1 MVLPAEEFLPATL
14 PMLAALRDEPAA
26 QPWLAA
32 LPSLIEEV
40 RAYFGLRL
48 SPPLPGGTCSWV
60 APAELPDGTPAIV
73 KIGWPHREML
83 GEPEALRLWDGRGA
97 ARLLAHDRQRHALLL
112 ERCEP
117 GQQLARSNGSAES
130 RLRTGCA
137 VLRKLWQ
144 VPPPPDGR
152 IEPLAQVAVEWAEL
166 AERRMAARRPGYDP
180 GLVAEGVR
188 LLCVLPASAERTVVL
203 HGDFNPTNVLSAS
216 RTGWLAIDPKPMVGD
231 PAYDPW
237 PLLEQIDPPLA
248 YPGSGPV
255 LRERLA
261 LLAGEL
267 ALPAERIAAWAV
279 ARLVQE
285 ALWRAD
291 CGDVSGGVS
300 PMAKA
305 RVLADLC

>member
-1 MVLPAEEFLPATL
+1 MS
-14 PMLAALRDEPAA
+14 R
-26 QPWLAA
+26 
-32 LPSLIEEV
+32 
-40 RAYFGLRL
+40 RRCGC
-48 SPPLPGGTCSWV
+48 GTV
-60 APAELPDGTPAIV
+60 A
-73 KIGWPHREML
+73 
-83 GEPEALRLWDGRGA
+83 A

-117 GQQLARSNGSAES
+117 GQQLARSNGNAES

-188 LLCVLPASAERTVVL
+188 LLRVLPASAERTVVL

-216 RTGWLAIDPKPMVGD
+216 RAGWLAIDPKPMVGD

-237 PLLEQIDPPLA
+237 PLLEQVDHPLA
-248 YPGSGPV
+248 YPDPV
-255 LRERLA
+255 PVQRLA
-261 LLAGEL
+261 LLGDEL
-267 ALPAERIAAWAV
+267 ALPAERLAAWAV
-279 ARLVQE
+279 ARLVEE

-291 CGDVSGGVS
+291 CGDISGGAS
-300 PMAKA
+300 LMAKA
-305 RVLADLC
+305 CVLAGLC